1 MANPDIL
8 PPPMPLTAAAAAPP
22 WHADLRTK
30 GILAT
35 FALVAYLAL
44 AAAFYFAQREA
55 MLREFDELDRI
66 HHVQR
71 TLNELTT
78 AVARASADVA
88 AGGDRQSPGQFA
100 VVVAG
105 ISAQSREFAKSER
118 DLAAG
123 LDALEAAAREY
134 AAGTARE
141 GVAPVARGSA
151 RVLAALDVATR
162 QANADGQLRTDA
174 FRERSLTVAVTTL
187 TIGVLGVALVA
198 AALVLF
204 LARITADLRALRRGA
219 RAIIAGDRRPMPVTR
234 TDEVGEVAVAVNELA
249 TTLAARERDLARERR
264 EAVQREKMAAIGA
277 LAAGVAAEIG
287 NPIAAIDG
295 YARAAK
301 EALALRGDP
310 SDACDAGAILE
321 QTARLTV
328 IARRIAAIAVP
339 QPSERQLCDVNA
351 IVENAVG
358 LARFDPG
365 LSALPLDLDL
375 DRQLPAVPAVAD
387 RLLALV
393 HNLVGN
399 VVGSVATPAG
409 TGRVRIR
416 TGLRGA
422 DVVVEVD
429 TAGIPASGGG
439 PRRTAA
445 ADWSLAES
453 IVEEHGGRL
462 DVDALEGG
470 AARAVVTLPL
480 GPPDDYG

>member
-8 PPPMPLTAAAAAPP
+8 PPPMPLAAAPVAP
-22 WHADLRTK
+22 RLHANLRTK
-30 GILAT
+30 GLLAT
-35 FALVAYLAL
+35 FALVAFLAL
-44 AAAFYFAQREA
+44 AATFYVAQREA

-66 HHVQR
+66 HRVQR
-71 TLNELTT
+71 ALNELT
-78 AVARASADVA
+78 AAAARASAEVA
-88 AGGDRQSPGQFA
+88 AGADQPSATRLVA
-100 VVVAG
+100 VVAG
-105 ISAQSREFAKSER
+105 ISAQSTALARSER
-118 DLAAG
+118 DVAAG
-123 LDALEAAAREY
+123 LDVLEAAVRDY
-134 AAGTARE
+134 AAGPPRE
-141 GVAPVARGSA
+141 GLVPVARGFA
-151 RVLAALDVATR
+151 RLLAALDAATR
-162 QANADGQLRTDA
+162 RASADGQLRTDA

-187 TIGVLGVALVA
+187 TIGVLGAALVA
-198 AALVLF
+198 AVLVLF
-204 LARITADLRALRRGA
+204 LARITTDLRALRRGA
-219 RAIIAGDRRPMPVTR
+219 RAIIAGERRPMPVTR
-234 TDEVGEVAVAVNELA
+234 TDEVGEVAIAVNELA

-301 EALALRGDP
+301 EALALRGELSND
-310 SDACDAGAILE
+310 CDAGAILE
-321 QTARLTV
+321 QTARLTA

-351 IVENAVG
+351 IVENAAG

-365 LSALPLDLDL
+365 LSALALDLDL
-375 DRQLPAVPAVAD
+375 DRQLPAVSAVAD

-393 HNLVGN
+393 LNLVGN
-399 VVGSVATPAG
+399 VVASVAAPAPK
-409 TGRVRIR
+409 GRVRIR

-422 DVVVEVD
+422 AVALEVD
-429 TAGIPASGGG
+429 TAGIPASDGSAL
-439 PRRTAA
+439 RTAT

-453 IVEEHGGRL
+453 IVEEHCGRL

-470 AARAVVTLPL
+470 AARVVVTLPL